1 MAKYFFGDTNPVGR
15 RFGFGRGKATD
26 IEIVGVVRNVRSLEL
41 RDQAPRFV
49 YIPYTQNEG
58 VTQLT
63 YYVRT
68 AGDEEATAGALRQ
81 AVRRL
86 DSNLPIFDMK
96 TMAVQMDESLF
107 VERMVAVLSV
117 AFGGLATLLAG
128 IGLYGVMSYAV
139 TRRTR
144 EIGIRMALGA
154 ERGRVLWL
162 VLREVAAMAIVGILG
177 GLAAALWLTRQVQ
190 SQLFGLTPIDPL
202 TLSAAT
208 LLLAGVAIGSGYIP
222 ARRATAIDPIIAL
235 RSE

>member
-1 MAKYFFGDTNPVGR
+1 MALTQ
-15 RFGFGRGKATD
+15 D
-26 IEIVGVVRNVRSLEL
+26 I
-41 RDQAPRFV
+41 
-49 YIPYTQNEG
+49 
-58 VTQLT
+58 
-63 YYVRT
+63 
-68 AGDEEATAGALRQ
+68 RQ
-81 AVRRL
+81 AVRGL
-86 DSNLPIFDMK
+86 M
-96 TMAVQMDESLF
+96 Q
-107 VERMVAVLSV
+107 

-162 VLREVAAMAIVGILG
+162 VLREVAVMAIVGILG